1 MARAVTPAPSAGGR
15 VGFSWRW
22 PFQGAALLVIAILL
36 GLLGWR
42 VLTNDL
48 GNGLAAAVAAG
59 REPAAPGFDLPR
71 LDGAGTLSL
80 SALRGEVVLL
90 NFWASWCIPCKQEA
104 PLLEAAWLRWRG
116 RGVVFVGLDAE
127 DFRSDA
133 RGFLRDHRI
142 TYPNV
147 HDSAGATLS
156 SYGVNGFPETW
167 FISRRGR
174 LVVAHVVGPLRPGQ
188 IDIDLWLARRA

>member
-1 MARAVTPAPSAGGR
+1 MARAMTPAPSAGGR
-15 VGFSWRW
+15 VVFSWRW
-22 PFQGAALLVIAILL
+22 PFQGVALLVIAILL

-42 VLTNDL
+42 ALRNDL

-59 REPAAPGFDLPR
+59 REPPAPGFDLPR
-71 LDGAGTLSL
+71 LDGSGTLSL
-80 SALRGEVVLL
+80 AALRGEVVLL

-133 RGFLRDHRI
+133 RGFLRAHRI

-147 HDSAGATLS
+147 HDSAAATLS